1 MNEALKFI
9 PFYYGG
15 WGWGLGVT
23 VNTLIDEQI
32 TIKLEGDIS

>member
-9 PFYYGG
+9 PFYYG
-15 WGWGLGVT
+15 GWGLGVT